1 MLLVKNQK
9 TKVVD
14 SEEREQERDCAVLIR
29 QLADSNPTVRRW
41 AARDLLECP
50 DFAGV
55 LVDHLHLEKDPSV
68 RDVIFTTLTNLGNEI
83 AVLGLVPCLRSED
96 ITLRNEAI
104 EAMKQLPDEVAP
116 IIRILLADPVTDVRI
131 FAVNILES
139 LRHPQVEKWLVGV
152 IDRDPHLNVCRL
164 ALDLLG
170 EVGTEYSI
178 AALCRLKGRFPDE
191 PYIQFSTDLA
201 LKRIGKT

>member
-1 MLLVKNQK
+1 MSLAKNQK

-14 SEEREQERDCAVLIR
+14 SEERKQGRDCAGLVR

-68 RDVIFTTLTNLGNEI
+68 RDVIFTTLTHLGNEI

-96 ITLRNEAI
+96 VALRNEAI
-104 EAMKQLPDEVAP
+104 EAMKRLPDEVAP
-116 IIRILLADPVTDVRI
+116 IIRILLADPVSDVRI

-139 LRHPQVEKWLVGV
+139 LRHPQVEEWLIGV

-170 EVGTEYSI
+170 EVGTKSSI
-178 AALCRLKGRFPDE
+178 ATLCRLKERFPDE
-191 PYIQFSTDLA
+191 PYIQFATDLA
-201 LKRIGKT
+201 LQRIGKT

>member
-9 TKVVD
+9 TKVVN

-96 ITLRNEAI
+96 ISLRNEAI
-104 EAMKQLPDEVAP
+104 EAMKRLSACHRRADFCRQYCRISSSSTGIGVAS
-116 IIRILLADPVTDVRI
+116 R
-131 FAVNILES
+131 S
-139 LRHPQVEKWLVGV
+139 H
-152 IDRDPHLNVCRL
+152 
-164 ALDLLG
+164 
-170 EVGTEYSI
+170 
-178 AALCRLKGRFPDE
+178 
-191 PYIQFSTDLA
+191 
-201 LKRIGKT
+201 